1 MRIQELIVGLN
12 SLEWDIESFK
22 KMKDKDI
29 NYYAEILGEVQERNG
44 GFRKYILDALLSTKG
59 EIVIVVDAILK
70 NKGKTIMSEQLKNT
84 DPVFQIHI
92 LEIEIATL
100 YSQLESANKIIKIQE
115 RQLSKINNF
124 IEKLTKKG
132 GL

>member
-1 MRIQELIVGLN
+1 
-12 SLEWDIESFK
+12 
-22 KMKDKDI
+22 
-29 NYYAEILGEVQERNG
+29 
-44 GFRKYILDALLSTKG
+44 
-59 EIVIVVDAILK
+59 
-70 NKGKTIMSEQLKNT
+70 MSEQLKNT